1 MMLLVMMMMMV
12 RQCYL
17 YVFGM
22 VMKFQLVL
30 YIAKELAN
38 KEETMG
44 NWTWWLVHSNHLARQ
59 VFSLKFLRHPKR
71 QLFLHQGLNSL
82 CLHPLNRVQCFRLHR
97 YTHQFLRK
105 AQPQFSP
112 PWRRVQGHNTPFLRQ
127 VRHHQPWSLRQEHQR
142 QQFHRAGY

>member
-1 MMLLVMMMMMV
+1 MMMLLVMMMMMV

-44 NWTWWLVHSNHLARQ
+44 N
-59 VFSLKFLRHPKR
+59 
-71 QLFLHQGLNSL
+71 
-82 CLHPLNRVQCFRLHR
+82 
-97 YTHQFLRK
+97 
-105 AQPQFSP
+105 
-112 PWRRVQGHNTPFLRQ
+112 
-127 VRHHQPWSLRQEHQR
+127 
-142 QQFHRAGY
+142 